1 MIRINKF
8 HIPILFVILIY
19 LSVTITSL
27 QQLQYYGQQ
36 KAYASSILED
46 LSNSFFRHD
55 SGSNNNIPNHNQN
68 TLDVETNISSRLA
81 NFASNLPNSTN
92 QSAQSIETMCLKPTS
107 DEFVKQQCSSIMT
120 AKILGISK

>member
-1 MIRINKF
+1 M
-8 HIPILFVILIY
+8 PILFIILIY
-19 LSVTITSL
+19 LSGATTGI
-27 QQLQYYGQQ
+27 QQSEYYGVR
-36 KAYASSILED
+36 KAYAFSILED

-55 SGSNNNIPNHNQN
+55 SGTKNNIPNQNQN
-68 TLDVETNISSRLA
+68 TLDVEANISSRLT

-107 DEFVKQQCSSIMT
+107 DEFVKQQCSSLMT

>member
-8 HIPILFVILIY
+8 HMLILFIILIY
-19 LSVTITSL
+19 LSGTITCL
-27 QQLQYYGQQ
+27 QQSLSYGQQ

-46 LSNSFFRHD
+46 LSNSFFRDD

-68 TLDVETNISSRLA
+68 TLDVKTNISSRLA
-81 NFASNLPNSTN
+81 NFASNSPNSTN
-92 QSAQSIETMCLKPTS
+92 QSTQSIETMCLNPTS